1 MLSKIKRFS
10 FIAIYSL
17 LIQINIF
24 GMIPYTETPKPASS
38 FNISLIFQQ
47 LFSIKNPDGLYQELL
62 NQLRFLKQKNKNN
75 ELITDIDVEHIKQLW
90 DEFNSLHNHDWLDCI
105 VTPFRK
111 MIDQE
116 KVTQNRNKKPLNQ
129 LLHSDGYSPQ
139 NRKQMDSLF
148 VHLGDASRPQKPTD
162 SLVCVGVDIVIMQG
176 SPLVIALINKTCPQL
191 LKDKNFEKMLLK
203 EEKKLTDYNKN
214 VALYQNKIKETQE
227 RISYKRMA
235 VENLINSYCKNKH
248 TKE

>member
-1 MLSKIKRFS
+1 
-10 FIAIYSL
+10 
-17 LIQINIF
+17 
-24 GMIPYTETPKPASS
+24 MIPYTGTSKPSSS
-38 FNISLIFQQ
+38 FNASLILQQ
-47 LFSIKNPDGLYQELL
+47 LLSMKNSNDLYKELL
-62 NQLRFLKQKNKNN
+62 RELQTLKQKNKNK
-75 ELITDIDVEHIKQLW
+75 ELITDIDVEYIKHLW
-90 DEFNSLHNHDWLDCI
+90 DEFNSLHNHNWLDCI

-111 MIDQE
+111 MIHQE
-116 KVTQNRNKKPLNQ
+116 EVTQNRNKKPLNQ
-129 LLHSDGYSPQ
+129 LLHSDGYLPQ

-162 SLVCVGVDIVIMQG
+162 SLVCIGVDIVIAQS

-191 LKDKNFEKMLLK
+191 LKDKSFEKMLLK

-214 VALYQNKIKETQE
+214 VTSYQNKIKETQE